1 MNRRPITSLFLLF
14 VVLAVL
20 PPPAPA
26 ARLADLYTAE
36 VVVPGRAAADRQAAL
51 QDALTE
57 VLLRLLGSTD
67 LLQEPAVRKLAGQA
81 QRYVEQYS
89 YRRGQPES
97 PDAEPPLLLR
107 VRFDGVALTRALR
120 TAGLPVWGQE
130 RPDVLVWLAVD
141 DGRRR
146 YLLSEQSRAQAA
158 RALRQAA
165 RRRGLPLVLPLMD
178 LEDRRQVKFADVWGG
193 FLEPVQQ
200 ASQRY
205 RAQVLLIGR
214 LHRTASGGWQGRWTL
229 VQAGAGPQGWES
241 RGATLQQSVAAGLG
255 ESAELLALRYA
266 VRAGPSD
273 ADNSGLL
280 RVSGVETLADYARVQ
295 KYLESLSPVEAAQLQ
310 RVEGD
315 SAEFGLRL
323 NGARRSL
330 QQVIAIGRV
339 LVPAGDG
346 QPGHYRLRK

>member
-1 MNRRPITSLFLLF
+1 MNRRLITSPLLLF
-14 VVLAVL
+14 VLLAVL

-26 ARLADLYTAE
+26 ARLADLYAAE

-51 QDALTE
+51 REALNE

-67 LLQEPAVRKLAGQA
+67 LLQEPAVRKLSGQA

-89 YRRGQPES
+89 YRRGQPGQ

-120 TAGLPVWGQE
+120 AAGLPVWGQE

-146 YLLSEQSRAQAA
+146 YLLSEQSQARAAQA
-158 RALRQAA
+158 LRRAA

-178 LEDRRQVKFADVWGG
+178 LEDRRQVRFADVWGG

-229 VQAGAGPQGWES
+229 LQAGAGPQGWES
-241 RGATLQQSVAAGLG
+241 RGAGLQQSVEAGLG

-266 VRAGPSD
+266 VRAGPSSG
-273 ADNSGLL
+273 ASGLL

-339 LVPAGDG
+339 LAPAGDG
-346 QPGHYRLRK
+346 RPGHYRLRK